1 MVRCS
6 HCCLSLFSGEN
17 FLTPPCGHAVHAAC
31 ARLAGEA
38 LPCPVCGTTCA
49 RSDMWETFALG
60 ERSDEADSAGG
71 VREGAE
77 RDDRARWY
85 LCGRLTA
92 RAAALSEAAVVSRA
106 EAARSCAELPQL
118 AAVAAE
124 TRARIA
130 SKASDAKRAIQRKH
144 DASAAADAP
153 NGSAWRRLAR
163 PLRDPCSGRV
173 AVGAEALPAAAERRR
188 DRRRRARCRRRTG
201 WRAVLRAAAGQARR
215 VALRPAGGDEGRVCG
230 AGQGARR
237 DVPEI

>member
-17 FLTPPCGHAVHAAC
+17 FLTPPCGHAVHADC

-77 RDDRARWY
+77 RDARARWY

-92 RAAALSEAAVVSRA
+92 RAAALSEAAAVSRA

-130 SKASDAKRAIQRKH
+130 SKASDAKRAILRKH

-163 PLRDPCSGRV
+163 ALRDPCNGRV

-188 DRRRRARCRRRTG
+188 DRRRRARCCRRG
-201 WRAVLRAAAGQARR
+201 CPWSQPLDSPPWQ
-215 VALRPAGGDEGRVCG
+215 LP
-230 AGQGARR
+230 
-237 DVPEI
+237 

>member
-77 RDDRARWY
+77 RD
-85 LCGRLTA
+85 A
-92 RAAALSEAAVVSRA
+92 RATLVRLGQTVEYLHAQGVVHRDLKPSNLLVNSSWC
-106 EAARSCAELPQL
+106 E
-118 AAVAAE
+118 
-124 TRARIA
+124 
-130 SKASDAKRAIQRKH
+130 
-144 DASAAADAP
+144 
-153 NGSAWRRLAR
+153 
-163 PLRDPCSGRV
+163 RDP
-173 AVGAEALPAAAERRR
+173 
-188 DRRRRARCRRRTG
+188 RA
-201 WRAVLRAAAGQARR
+201 
-215 VALRPAGGDEGRVCG
+215 
-230 AGQGARR
+230 
-237 DVPEI
+237 

>member
-77 RDDRARWY
+77 RDARARWY

-92 RAAALSEAAVVSRA
+92 RTRALSEAAAVSQA
-106 EAARSCAELPQL
+106 EAARSYAELPQL

-130 SKASDAKRAIQRKH
+130 SNATDAKRAIQRKH
-144 DASAAADAP
+144 DASAAADALKLF
-153 NGSAWRRLAR
+153 RRLQRGDGIDAAAF
-163 PLRDPCSGRV
+163 D
-173 AVGAEALPAAAERRR
+173 AVGGQAGGPSSALLLGRLGALLSGQLAAMKAEYAERVRE
-188 DRRRRARCRRRTG
+188 
-201 WRAVLRAAAGQARR
+201 L
-215 VALRPAGGDEGRVCG
+215 GDM
-230 AGQGARR
+230 
-237 DVPEI
+237 